1 MILDTIYNV
10 NSYEFV
16 KTLPDKCVD
25 LVYTDI
31 PYEMASFSL
40 SGIYRTRTI
49 SSEMREHKQN
59 LLDGIDYSILD
70 DLCRICKRIYMYIW
84 CNKTQIPKI
93 LNYFMCKKVN
103 FNILCWCKTNPT
115 PLGKS
120 PFLSDIEYL
129 LCFYESGCLFNK
141 GIDLKSKFY
150 VSATNQKDRKL
161 YDHPT
166 IKPLEFVK
174 RSILLS
180 TKKGDIVF
188 DPFMGSGTTAIA
200 CKELGRHFIGCEI
213 DKHYYN
219 IALDR
224 LKGITQRDR
233 KQGVEQLKLFDY
245 EIL

>member
-1 MILDTIYNV
+1 MELDKIYNT
-10 NSYEFV
+10 NCYEFI

-31 PYEMASFSL
+31 PYEMPSFHSIDV
-40 SGIYRTRTI
+40 GGAKAI
-49 SSEMREHKQN
+49 SSEMLAQKEK
-59 LLDGIDYSILD
+59 LLNGIDYSILD
-70 DLCRICKRIYMYIW
+70 DLCRICKHIYIYIW

-115 PLGKS
+115 PLGNF

-141 GIDLKSKFY
+141 GINLKSKFY
-150 VSATNQKDRKL
+150 VSATNQKDKKL

-166 IKPLEFVK
+166 IKPMEFVK

-188 DPFMGSGTTAIA
+188 DPFMGSGTTAVA
-200 CKELGRHFIGCEI
+200 CKELNRHFICCEL
-213 DKHYYN
+213 DKRYYD
-219 IALDR
+219 IAIDR
-224 LKGITQRDR
+224 LKGITQKDR
-233 KQGVEQLKLFDY
+233 KQGVE
-245 EIL
+245 